1 MEELLKAFEAAIRR
15 VVQEELKAKSLTDA
29 ENLFAIIDQNTDK
42 FDNAVLETMTGNSR
56 FRDIVEETV
65 NNADID
71 DAVKEACRKLTFT
84 TEVSRY

>member
-29 ENLFAIIDQNTDK
+29 ENLFAIIDQNADK

-71 DAVKEACRKLTFT
+71 DAVK
-84 TEVSRY
+84 